1 MMAMPSPDGPE
12 QAGAEVDVL
21 DVMPR
26 LAQLSNVISR
36 GRLVEHAMEATG
48 ITLER
53 PAFSALVSLHLEGRP
68 LRIREI
74 ADRLQVV
81 QPHVTRQVQQLER
94 RGLVRRIGDPNDRR
108 VSMIEPTAEGSAAAS
123 RYARTLIGWF
133 TGAIAHWPDEDRA
146 DLGRLLARF
155 ADDVTAH
162 LAALGGSGTPPSE

>member
-1 MMAMPSPDGPE
+1 MPTPPPDGPE
-12 QAGAEVDVL
+12 QAGIEGDVL
-21 DVMPR
+21 AVMPR

-48 ITLER
+48 IALER
-53 PAFSALVSLHLEGRP
+53 PAFSALVSLHLAGKP
-68 LRIREI
+68 LRIKEI
-74 ADRLQVV
+74 ADKLQVV

-108 VSMIEPTAEGSAAAS
+108 VSLIEPTVEGSAAAD

-133 TGAIAHWPDEDRA
+133 TGAVAHWSEEDRE

-155 ADDVTAH
+155 ADDATAH
-162 LAALGGSGTPPSE
+162 LASLADIPPSA

>member
-1 MMAMPSPDGPE
+1 MPPLDGTERP
-12 QAGAEVDVL
+12 GAEDDVL
-21 DVMPR
+21 AVMPR
-26 LAQLSNVISR
+26 LAQLSNVVSR
-36 GRLVEHAMEATG
+36 GRLVEHAMATTG

-53 PAFSALVSLHLEGRP
+53 PAFGALVSLHLEGRP
-68 LRIREI
+68 LRISEI

-94 RGLVRRIGDPNDRR
+94 RGLVRRIGDPGDRR
-108 VSMIEPTAEGSAAAS
+108 VSLIEPTAEGAAAAD

-133 TGAIAHWPDEDRA
+133 TGAIAHWSDEDRE

-162 LAALGGSGTPPSE
+162 LSVLGDTPPVE